1 MNGYNLLYF
10 IRLSL
15 LENRNPG
22 QKIYFA
28 GGTRIGIYPGQYY
41 DAETGLHYNWHRY
54 YDPETGRYLRPD
66 PIGLAGGIN
75 LFAYVQNDPVN
86 LIDPLGTDPYSTIK
100 GIVDVVSIIDVLP
113 IGAVP
118 GSGQV
123 IGQILDMTA
132 GVGTVGV
139 LTAEL
144 DKENITWS
152 QYIIANSL
160 NATNMIIGT
169 FGNVT
174 SGTGNLVWVWLFCDT
189 NKMY

>member
-1 MNGYNLLYF
+1 VLEPTSEY
-10 IRLSL
+10 IRASITTPK
-15 LENRNPG
+15 RG
-22 QKIYFA
+22 SITI
-28 GGTRIGIYPGQYY
+28 GTGIMI
-41 DAETGLHYNWHRY
+41 RRRR
-54 YDPETGRYLRPD
+54 RYLRAD
-66 PIGLAGGIN
+66 PIGLDGGIN
-75 LFAYVQNDPVN
+75 LFAYVQNNPVN

-118 GSGQV
+118 GPAQAV
-123 IGQILDMTA
+123 GQILDMTA

-174 SGTGNLVWVWLFCDT
+174 SGAGNLVLSVVEGGILYLQYRVTLPANQKQNNC
-189 NKMY
+189 NE